1 MNVYDF
7 DGTIYDGDSSID
19 FYLFCIKRKPSILF
33 RSIIK
38 QLSGVVLY
46 TFKRITKERYKEKYF
61 SFLKFVSVNNQLLNE
76 FWSANNKKV
85 KDWYLNQKAISDVVI
100 SASPEFLL
108 QQICNRLGVSLIASK
123 VDPSTGQFT
132 GKNCHG
138 QEKVKRFIEL
148 YPNEK
153 IDEFYT
159 DSKSD
164 YPLAALATKAYMVK
178 KDEITELRFGI
189 KNEEDY
195 N

>member
-1 MNVYDF
+1 M
-7 DGTIYDGDSSID
+7 
-19 FYLFCIKRKPSILF
+19 
-33 RSIIK
+33 
-38 QLSGVVLY
+38 
-46 TFKRITKERYKEKYF
+46 
-61 SFLKFVSVNNQLLNE
+61 KFVSVNNQLLNE

-85 KDWYLNQKAISDVVI
+85 KDWYLSQKANNDVVI

-108 QQICNRLGVSLIASK
+108 QPICNKLGVSLIASK
-123 VDPSTGQFT
+123 VDPSTGQFA

-138 QEKVKRFIEL
+138 QEKIKRFTEL
-148 YPNEK
+148 YPNET

-164 YPLAALATKAYMVK
+164 YPFAALATKAYMVK

-189 KNEEDY
+189 KNEEYY